1 MECFDG
7 EQVQISS
14 QNIQQIRWLEAGR
27 IMSDLNAIERGLMQG
42 IEPDELIEKY
52 GLDAVNEAI
61 NDLENRI

>member
-1 MECFDG
+1 
-7 EQVQISS
+7 
-14 QNIQQIRWLEAGR
+14 
-27 IMSDLNAIERGLMQG
+27 MSDLNAIERGLMQG